1 MEKIAVVTDTGS
13 NLSFAQAKELGI
25 YLLPLQITIDETT
38 YQDTLEISTQD
49 IYKELAK
56 GKMPKTSMAAYQ
68 KIYDLFEDTN
78 AEGGCIISGKMV
90 SKLKINMYR
99 EPWRSYPE
107 TILDVFSDKLSETL
121 IECFEHVLC
130 QDEKM
135 QDTIA
140 HYLRKSLIT
149 KFKGSVTSNYSSRKF
164 LVTC

>member
-1 MEKIAVVTDTGS
+1 
-13 NLSFAQAKELGI
+13 
-25 YLLPLQITIDETT
+25 
-38 YQDTLEISTQD
+38 
-49 IYKELAK
+49 
-56 GKMPKTSMAAYQ
+56 
-68 KIYDLFEDTN
+68 
-78 AEGGCIISGKMV
+78 
-90 SKLKINMYR
+90 MYR